1 MGVQES
7 GSSRAV
13 KGTDV
18 YSFLWRGITTGR
30 YAPRQR
36 LSERELADELK
47 GSRTPVREALRL
59 LIQDGLVT
67 HEPRMGYRVI
77 QISEDLVRNIM
88 EIREV
93 LECLAA
99 RLASRCHS
107 PSIATAMEK
116 TIEQGRRSHDEG
128 QLSGLITANQQFH
141 SLLVEG
147 SKNSFLVSM
156 YRTLQAYIGLMMSVS
171 LSWPRRPAKT
181 LEEHKEIIEALKG
194 GNPRKAE
201 KVVRIHIRKASRGV
215 LRNVKQYVR
224 QDMGEI
230 RTHTR
235 FT

>member
-7 GSSRAV
+7 GLSRSV
-13 KGTDV
+13 KGTGV
-18 YSFLWRGITTGR
+18 YSLLWRGITTGR

-36 LSERELADELK
+36 LSERELAGQLNV
-47 GSRTPVREALRL
+47 SRTPVREALRL

-67 HEPRMGYRVI
+67 YEPRIGYRVI
-77 QISEDLVRNIM
+77 QISEDLVGNIM

-93 LECLAA
+93 LEGLAA
-99 RLASRCHS
+99 RLASRRHS
-107 PSIATAMEK
+107 ASIVTAMEE
-116 TIEQGRRSHDEG
+116 TVEQARRSHEEG

-181 LEEHKEIIEALKG
+181 LKEHKEIIEAIKD
-194 GNPRKAE
+194 GNPDKAE
-201 KVVRIHIRKASRGV
+201 KVVRIHIRKASKGV

-224 QDMGEI
+224 QDMEEF
-230 RTHTR
+230 RTYAR